1 MAEMLKTEGKIR
13 AWGIAYMQ
21 SQQYL
26 HESYIDAFDVLQFN
40 KPPELLEYD
49 RLVINRG
56 MKSNI
61 IFSPIRGG
69 LDSMD
74 PNEKLK
80 KLFDDFPHS
89 VILCSMFNLEHL
101 KQNIQIA
108 DKAFI
113 S

>member
-1 MAEMLKTEGKIR
+1 LDYIFIHEPHQTLAYFEELQEMAEMLKTEGKIR

-80 KLFDDFPHS
+80 K
-89 VILCSMFNLEHL
+89 
-101 KQNIQIA
+101 
-108 DKAFI
+108 
-113 S
+113 